1 MGEGS
6 ADPALYHSPVMAM
19 YQSRPIPTR
28 TELRRTPDPVFVPG
42 DRVQLLRAPG
52 QMPGHRALD
61 GARGTVVRA
70 SGGRVVV
77 ELDEAYMAS
86 GLAQKI
92 FNSYPGELRRIERVG
107 KLGADDLFA
116 DDQEDVEEE

>member
-6 ADPALYHSPVMAM
+6 ADRALYHSPVMAM

-28 TELRRTPDPVFVPG
+28 NELHRTPDPVFEPG

-52 QMPGHRALD
+52 QMPGHQALD
-61 GARGTVVRA
+61 GARGTVVRV
-70 SGGRVVV
+70 SGGRVVL
-77 ELDEAYMAS
+77 ELDEEYMAS
-86 GLAQKI
+86 GLVQKI
-92 FNSYPGELRRIERVG
+92 FNSYPGELRKIERVG
-107 KLGADDLFA
+107 KLGSDDLFA